1 MLGGEVNMNK
11 IIFFF
16 CNLIAVIGI
25 CILFIT
31 TILNEVFPMMGRV
44 AFQAVMAG
52 SYSPSDYTV
61 NFTVINLFAILL
73 ILVGVI
79 TGYKIYKNGDILS
92 K

>member
-1 MLGGEVNMNK
+1 MDK
-11 IIFFF
+11 ILFFF

-31 TILNEVFPMMGRV
+31 TILIEVVPMMGRV
-44 AFQAVMAG
+44 AFQAAMAG
-52 SYSPSDYTV
+52 SYSPSDYTI
-61 NFTVINLFAILL
+61 NFTVINLFAIIL

-79 TGYKIYKNGDILS
+79 TGYKIYKRADILS